1 MQKISK
7 IVMSFLMIFV
17 FFFTFSCK
25 KEQQKKEYAITYYNE
40 EMVVEEKK
48 VKEGEEIPLPS
59 LEKEGYNFLGWY
71 KEDKTKVTEGSVA
84 TSDLKLY
91 ANFSL
96 PPFLMFKV
104 SGKMVLEQG
113 ETSKLVVTFDEGSE
127 KGNVTY
133 TSSDEKVIN
142 VVSSSNNGCVIE
154 AGLIGEVM
162 FEVSSKVGEP
172 GDDVYLEHS
181 TRFQIKVVG
190 ATYSIEYVLTD
201 EEKKNAPDLP
211 TSYRTDELPFSL
223 PVLEKEDYIFLG
235 WKEEYG
241 DTCYTSITLDSYL
254 NGDLVLYPVF
264 IYPYLLLS
272 TLNDKVI
279 LGVEEENTIVVNPID
294 VPNELLK
301 GYNFTSL
308 NPNVLS
314 IDDKGTIKGIK
325 DGYAE
330 VKVTLKEKE
339 RISTTI
345 GITVSSTYQ
354 KVNDLLSYFASV
366 AKSNTIAKNIAVVG
380 WQLEY
385 KYLLKSSIIGYLFE
399 DYNQIENIAP
409 ISNDNR
415 PGTIK
420 KKYYICVH
428 DTGDAEY
435 TAKEWSDTV
444 YNEFNLQNNKKY
456 EASYQYVVG
465 NDGIYH
471 NIPDNEV
478 AYHAGD
484 GTQVD
489 YDLLPSGVKGSDE
502 HPTIT
507 ITSDGYFAV
516 NGEKTVIVAPK
527 NGNTILKTSDIND
540 VGIRCIVKNGEYYLG
555 KTWYSSVYKKISNR
569 GGNNNSIGIESCI
582 NKGTNIYYT
591 WQKLAKLVAKLLDE
605 NDLTINDVVPHHYFS
620 GKNCPQTMRGAGMW
634 DHFLSL
640 VMIEYN
646 VLQYLKDGY
655 EVKLE
660 VLDNSFVSKEGLV
673 LSLPQK
679 STLVKYKITVS
690 KDNLENSIMLSVMVP
705 GLNTIK

>member
-25 KEQQKKEYAITYYNE
+25 KEQQKKEYTITYYNE
-40 EMVVEEKK
+40 ETVVEEKK

-96 PPFLMFKV
+96 LPFLMFKV

-264 IYPYLLLS
+264 IYPYLSLS

-308 NPNVLS
+308 NPDVLS
-314 IDDKGTIKGIK
+314 IDDKGTIKCIK

-330 VKVTLKEKE
+330 V
-339 RISTTI
+339 
-345 GITVSSTYQ
+345 
-354 KVNDLLSYFASV
+354 
-366 AKSNTIAKNIAVVG
+366 
-380 WQLEY
+380 
-385 KYLLKSSIIGYLFE
+385 
-399 DYNQIENIAP
+399 
-409 ISNDNR
+409 
-415 PGTIK
+415 
-420 KKYYICVH
+420 
-428 DTGDAEY
+428 
-435 TAKEWSDTV
+435 
-444 YNEFNLQNNKKY
+444 
-456 EASYQYVVG
+456 
-465 NDGIYH
+465 
-471 NIPDNEV
+471 
-478 AYHAGD
+478 
-484 GTQVD
+484 
-489 YDLLPSGVKGSDE
+489 
-502 HPTIT
+502 
-507 ITSDGYFAV
+507 
-516 NGEKTVIVAPK
+516 
-527 NGNTILKTSDIND
+527 
-540 VGIRCIVKNGEYYLG
+540 
-555 KTWYSSVYKKISNR
+555 
-569 GGNNNSIGIESCI
+569 
-582 NKGTNIYYT
+582 
-591 WQKLAKLVAKLLDE
+591 
-605 NDLTINDVVPHHYFS
+605 
-620 GKNCPQTMRGAGMW
+620 
-634 DHFLSL
+634 
-640 VMIEYN
+640 
-646 VLQYLKDGY
+646 
-655 EVKLE
+655 
-660 VLDNSFVSKEGLV
+660 
-673 LSLPQK
+673 
-679 STLVKYKITVS
+679 
-690 KDNLENSIMLSVMVP
+690 
-705 GLNTIK
+705 